1 MARFQSQLLT
11 EKLDLKILQGLTTK
25 RYRGV
30 VSYQL
35 SDSVSSRFQLD
46 NEHIGSTPTGTDF
59 GIDLHFKWE
68 GE

>member
-1 MARFQSQLLT
+1 MGRQK
-11 EKLDLKILQGLTTK
+11 KLPRGV
-25 RYRGV
+25 RRHRSAYRGV
-30 VSYQL
+30 ISYQL